1 MTTLVTSK
9 PLTPTQRA
17 LAVVLIVA
25 ATFLLSVSVG
35 MNAVVFPTAL
45 ESYGASNTVVGI
57 VMAIEFI
64 SVFAISFGLSRILRF
79 MSLRTGLALSALFR
93 MPPLILLAYFTDI
106 SPWLLLVFVHGVG
119 NFLNQIL
126 LQTWINSLPF
136 RRSRGFA
143 MALFGTSISL
153 GLACGPVL
161 LQFID
166 QLEPFVARLV
176 PTIDAT
182 IAQYIGLQR
191 PEAVSALTQTKL
203 LVSALITTLAAVPTL
218 LGGFLIPRFRPSSS
232 SSIVESVR
240 LAPAIMFAVAV
251 SGVSILGV
259 QSFITLYGIKNQLSI
274 GDASLLLTAFMLG
287 SILLEIPIAWI
298 SDFFDRRYV
307 MMLLVLLSLV
317 CAAYLPIAIY
327 TPLIAWG
334 LLFLWGGVIGGLFS
348 VCLAMTADRFTG
360 SRLVGANAAF
370 SIMDNIGGMIGI
382 LLIGISMDLFGSDGL
397 PYVIMFAGV
406 VYFSF
411 ALTRYQVR

>member
-1 MTTLVTSK
+1 MTTLVTTK
-9 PLTPTQRA
+9 PLTPGQRV
-17 LAVVLIVA
+17 LAVVLIVT

-35 MNAVVFPTAL
+35 MNAVIFPVAL

-57 VMAIEFI
+57 VMAIEFL
-64 SVFAISFGLSRILRF
+64 SVFAISFGLGKMLRF
-79 MSLRTGLALSALFR
+79 MSLRSGLALSTLFR
-93 MPPLILLAYFTDI
+93 FPPLILLAYFTEVWA
-106 SPWLLLVFVHGVG
+106 WLLLVFVHGIG

-136 RRSRGFA
+136 RRSRGLS
-143 MALFGTSISL
+143 MALFGTAISL
-153 GLACGPVL
+153 GLACGPLVL
-161 LQFID
+161 QLID
-166 QLEPFVARLV
+166 YVEPFVRSLV
-176 PTIDAT
+176 PAIDANVSR
-182 IAQYIGLQR
+182 YLGLTR
-191 PEAVSALTQTKL
+191 PDEVYPMTQVQM
-203 LVSALITTLAAVPTL
+203 LVSAFITILAGVPTL
-218 LGGFLIPRFRPSSS
+218 LGGFLIPKFRPRESSN
-232 SSIVESVR
+232 IIQSVK

-259 QSFITLYGIKNQLSI
+259 QSFITLYGLSNQLSI
-274 GDASLLLTAFMLG
+274 TDASLLLTAFMLG

-307 MMLLVLLSLV
+307 MMVLVLLSLV

-327 TPLIAWG
+327 TPQIAWG

-360 SRLVGANAAF
+360 SSLIGANAAF

-382 LLIGISMDLFGSDGL
+382 LLIGISMDMFGSDGL

>member
-9 PLTPTQRA
+9 PLTPAQRA
-17 LAVVLIVA
+17 MAVVLIVT
-25 ATFLLSVSVG
+25 ATFLLSISVG
-35 MNAVVFPTAL
+35 MNAVIFPTAL

-64 SVFAISFGLSRILRF
+64 SVFAISFGLSKLLRF

-93 MPPLILLAYFTDI
+93 MPPLILLAYFTDV

-136 RRSRGFA
+136 KRSRGFT

-153 GLACGPVL
+153 GLACGPVV
-161 LQFID
+161 LQFVD
-166 QLEPFVARLV
+166 RLEPMLAPYV
-176 PTIDAT
+176 TIIDAA
-182 IAQYIGLQR
+182 IGEYLGLQR
-191 PEAVSALTQTKL
+191 PPEVYLMTQVEL
-203 LVSALITTLAAVPTL
+203 LVSALITIIAALPTMV
-218 LGGFLIPRFRPSSS
+218 GGFLVPRFRPHASSN
-232 SSIVESVR
+232 ILESVR

-259 QSFITLYGIKNQLSI
+259 QSFITLYGIKNQLSL

-307 MMLLVLLSLV
+307 MMVLVLLSLV